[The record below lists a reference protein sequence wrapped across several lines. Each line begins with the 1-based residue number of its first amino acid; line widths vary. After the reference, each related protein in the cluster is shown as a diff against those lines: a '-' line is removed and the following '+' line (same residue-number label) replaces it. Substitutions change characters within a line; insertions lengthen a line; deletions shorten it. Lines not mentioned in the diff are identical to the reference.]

1 MIPALTAI
9 AQMLLANNLPKLAQ
23 AALDKGVEYVEQKT
37 GIKLSPTTPPT
48 PEDLASLRDHEYR
61 MARMQIEDGQAEH
74 RQQQETIQNGDN
86 SSDEYVR
93 RTRPMMAR
101 QSWYGA
107 AAYVFAF
114 EGAKLFDK
122 GTGADWEIA
131 MMLLSVALAYNGF
144 RTFDKSKWGRK

>member
-1 MIPALTAI
+1 MIPAITALLPFAGKLLDKFVPDPQAKAE
-9 AQMLLANNLPKLAQ
+9 AQLRLAEMASNGELAKMANETKLA
-23 AALDKGVEYVEQKT
+23 E
-37 GIKLSPTTPPT
+37 
-48 PEDLASLRDHEYR
+48 
-61 MARMQIEDGQAEH
+61 MQYADDQSAHKE
-74 RQQQETIQNGDN
+74 QQETIRSGDN

>member
-1 MIPALTAI
+1 MIALPALLDLGGRLLDKFIPDPAAKAKAQLDL
-9 AQMLLANNLPKLAQ
+9 AQMAQNGELAAMANETKL
-23 AALDKGVEYVEQKT
+23 VE
-37 GIKLSPTTPPT
+37 
-48 PEDLASLRDHEYR
+48 
-61 MARMQIEDGQAEH
+61 MAYADDQSAHKE
-74 RQQQETIQNGDN
+74 QQETIRSGDN

-122 GTGADWEIA
+122 GTGANWEIA
-131 MMLLSVALAYNGF
+131 MMLLSVALAYHGF
-144 RTFDKSKWGRK
+144 RSFDKSKWGRK

>member
-1 MIPALTAI
+1 MIPAITALLPFAGKLLDKFVPDPQAKAE
-9 AQMLLANNLPKLAQ
+9 AQLRLAEMASNGELAKMANETKLA
-23 AALDKGVEYVEQKT
+23 E
-37 GIKLSPTTPPT
+37 
-48 PEDLASLRDHEYR
+48 
-61 MARMQIEDGQAEH
+61 MQYADDQSAHKE
-74 RQQQETIQNGDN
+74 QQETIRSGDN

-131 MMLLSVALAYNGF
+131 MMLLSVALAYHGF
-144 RTFDKSKWGRK
+144 RSFDKSKWGRK